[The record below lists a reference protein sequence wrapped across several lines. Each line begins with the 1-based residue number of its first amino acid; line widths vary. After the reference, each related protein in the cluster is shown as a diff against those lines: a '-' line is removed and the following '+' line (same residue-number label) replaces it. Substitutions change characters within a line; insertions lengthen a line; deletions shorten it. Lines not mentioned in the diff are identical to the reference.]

1 MTTSKTQT
9 PPGVRPF
16 VVYNYEEGKDPKPT
30 VLEKDV
36 FLYQGLGGVFRF
48 QEKLVKIE
56 TVFTTGGFFD
66 SLHNPVASCCYY
78 YTDYAVVDEGQD
90 LPLKVIDCRLLG
102 YPEIFTFGSLVKSFA
117 RMKRAT

>member
-16 VVYNYEEGKDPKPT
+16 VVYNYEADKDPPET
-30 VLEKDV
+30 IRYEDLSNYIGV
-36 FLYQGLGGVFRF
+36 GGVFRF

-66 SLHNPVASCCYY
+66 SLRNPVASYCYY

-90 LPLKVIDCRLLG
+90 LPLKVVDCRLLS
-102 YPEIFTFGSLVKSFA
+102 YPEVFALGSLV
-117 RMKRAT
+117 